1 MKRAASILLVL
12 CLLTS
17 LLTTACAEAAHSF
30 ASQEYTFYVVDEDP
44 EFMPPTMLFFF
55 DDVYDLP
62 WLDVEELADLLVDL
76 QHRVFEEADY
86 GLTFSAEGETVTL
99 TRENGY
105 SMKLDCDADTITFDD
120 YNGFLKDPSDSALLD
135 QLPTFTGYNE
145 SGEPELFQRD
155 ALASFDRYGDVVEL
169 NLADYNIEL
178 IHEGERYYI
187 PLQTANDFLF
197 APMFRRYILFNG
209 EAMFLVND
217 NDLVDYSAMEFKPLG
232 ELYYGAEPTRRS
244 EALAAFGYN
253 ELSLMLDSLYGLKE
267 QHNIEYFG
275 RMFWQVGFDD
285 ALDSVDPMDA
295 DTALKNFIDYY
306 LDDLHSGFA
315 LTSWMTGYDFIES
328 EAGPSSRLDNAQSQ
342 KYAKLRAAGMGEDW
356 QGYQEVGNTAYITFD
371 TFESVSGEDY
381 YGIAAGSGPSAQ
393 GEPIQNT
400 AGLIVY
406 AHQQIYREG
415 SPIENVVI
423 DLSNNYG
430 GSVDAALFL
439 MSWIIGEAEISIE
452 DTFTGAQSTLVYRA
466 DVSLDRKFD
475 ESDTL
480 HDKHVYCLVSPVS
493 FSCGNLVPAACKY
506 HQAVTLIGRTTGGG
520 ACEVQPMSTAWG
532 SMFQMSGARR
542 LSFRKNGSLY
552 DIDEGVDP
560 DIYIDHL
567 ELLYDREALTEFING
582 LS

>member
-1 MKRAASILLVL
+1 MKRAASILLVF
-12 CLLTS
+12 CLLMS
-17 LLTTACAEAAHSF
+17 LLTTACAEEEPRF
-30 ASQEYTFYVVDEDP
+30 ASQEYTFFVIDEDP

-55 DDVYDLP
+55 DGVYDLP

-76 QHRVFEEADY
+76 QHRVYEKAEYALSY
-86 GLTFSAEGETVTL
+86 TAEGETVTL
-99 TRENGY
+99 TRENSY
-105 SMKLDCDADTITFDD
+105 SMKLDYHANSITFDD
-120 YNGFLKDPSDSALLD
+120 YNGFLKDPTDIALLE
-135 QLPTFTGYNE
+135 QLPAFTGYNE
-145 SGEPELFQRD
+145 SGDPELFQRD
-155 ALASFDRYGDVVEL
+155 ALASFDRYGDIIEL
-169 NLADYNIEL
+169 NLADYNIGL
-178 IHEGERYYI
+178 IHDGERYYI

-197 APMFRRYILFNG
+197 APMFGRYILFNG
-209 EAMFLVND
+209 EAMFLANAD
-217 NDLVDYSAMEFKPLG
+217 DIVDYVTMELKPLG
-232 ELYYGAEPTRRS
+232 ELYYAAQPTRRS
-244 EALAAFGYN
+244 QALADFGYN

-275 RMFWQVGFDD
+275 RMFWQVAFDD
-285 ALDSVDPMDA
+285 ALDSIDPKDA
-295 DTALKNFIDYY
+295 DTALKNFINYY

-315 LTSWMTGYDFIES
+315 LTSWMTGYEFIES
-328 EAGPSSRLDNAQSQ
+328 KAGPSSRLDDAQSQ
-342 KYAKLRAAGMGEDW
+342 RYAKLREAGLGEDW
-356 QGYQEVGNTAYITFD
+356 QGYQEVGNTAYITLD
-371 TFESVSGEDY
+371 IFEPVNGDY

-393 GEPIQNT
+393 GERIENT

-423 DLSNNYG
+423 DLSNNGG

-466 DVSLDRKFD
+466 DVNLDRQFD
-475 ESDTL
+475 ETDTL
-480 HDKHVYCLVSPVS
+480 HDKHVYCLISPVS

-520 ACEVQPMSTAWG
+520 ACTVQPMSTAWG
-532 SMFQMSGARR
+532 SMFQISGARR

-567 ELLYDREALTEFING
+567 ELLYDREALTGMING
-582 LS
+582 L